1 MADTNKKAVTKEEL
15 NEILSSLGLLMDGP
29 YHLIVEEVVSK
40 SNTRCGDI
48 LVFNGYTTA
57 YVRPSFTGSGLNIK
71 CTPIGV
77 VVLGD
82 EENNIICRQHKTIS
96 MSLLEMSPTS
106 PNSGTTGSE
115 AIYTIASLNRAYQ
128 NLGRMKTVGMRM
140 IYNATVS
147 SGDTKYFD
155 PPVLGGDVSVSWD
168 GWRDNYT
175 GMTIGGLQY
184 GFTQPTGTTVKYI
197 FTEQPYENGKPNPAF
212 FDRYES
218 INSSGDTVFNPISLF
233 NGKDHMKNIL
243 EAHQN
248 LIDDIANNGLTG
260 TTGLCVDW
268 KTSDTIPRTYKQSP
282 HASLLAWRFSTIGT
296 LQGDW
301 FIPSLGEAV
310 YMTANAII
318 LNNSLQYLIDSGIPN
333 VKLLE
338 LDSYILHNDFY
349 TTTLMGPTIKF
360 DKRGRLFQ
368 NSSMNTKQGETQCR
382 ALFEN

>member
-15 NEILSSLGLLMDGP
+15 NNILSSLGLLMEGP
-29 YHLIVEEVVSK
+29 YQLTISEIVSK
-40 SNTRCGDI
+40 SNTRRGDI

-57 YVRPSFTGSGLNIK
+57 YVRPSFTGLGLHIN

-82 EENNIICRQHKTIS
+82 EENNIICGQHKTIS
-96 MSLLEMSPTS
+96 MSLLEMSPNS
-106 PNSGTTGSE
+106 PDSGTTGSE
-115 AIYTIASLNRAYQ
+115 AIYIIASLNSAYQ
-128 NLGRMKTVGMRM
+128 SLSRMRTVGYRM
-140 IYNATVS
+140 IHNASVS
-147 SGDTKYFD
+147 SGGTEKLDT
-155 PPVLGGDVSVSWD
+155 PVLTGDVYVSWE

-175 GMTIGGLQY
+175 GMTIDDLQY
-184 GFTQPTGTTVKYI
+184 SFTEPTGTTVKYV

-212 FDRYES
+212 FDRYEY
-218 INSSGDTVFNPISLF
+218 INTSGNTVFNPISLF

-243 EAHQN
+243 AAHQN
-248 LIDDIANNGLTG
+248 LIDDIANNGYTG

-268 KTSDTIPRTYKQSP
+268 KTSDTIPRTYKHSP
-282 HASLLAWRFSTIGT
+282 QASLLAWRFSTIGT
-296 LQGDW
+296 SQGDW

-310 YMTANAII
+310 YMTANAFI
-318 LNNSLQYLIDSGIPN
+318 LNNSLQYLKDSGIPN

-338 LDSYILHNDFY
+338 LDSYILHNDFS

-360 DKRGRLFQ
+360 DTRGRLFQ
-368 NSSMNTKQGETQCR
+368 CSSMNNKQGETQCR